1 MRYYTHANN
10 FTQVNLGE
18 IAMTKGQITILSW
31 TLVAAFT
38 VVTLVLNLLPG
49 ALPPLVGVM
58 LVTLLPFAF
67 FFVHGSVNYRFRDV
81 LVFASVTLVVSNIF
95 ENMSILTGF
104 PFGHYYYTDGLGPKL
119 FLVPILIGLA
129 YLGTGYLSW
138 TLARVILGATEQRLP
153 GYFIFT
159 VPMLAS
165 FLMVSWDL
173 SFDPINST
181 IGHIWIWQQ
190 GGNYFGVPFS
200 NFMGWFLTVFV
211 FFQLFA
217 LYLRG
222 RQNAYAQVQ
231 PVSRGYWLQA
241 VVFYGVIALSTPLN
255 MLTQTTNATI
265 ADAAGVL
272 WRTQDIYVVSG
283 LVWIF
288 TMIPFTVLSLMKI
301 AELPSAVRNTVPEV
315 RPALNAK

>member
-1 MRYYTHANN
+1 
-10 FTQVNLGE
+10 
-18 IAMTKGQITILSW
+18 MTKRQIDTVPWTI
-31 TLVAAFT
+31 VAAFT
-38 VVTLVLNLLPG
+38 IVTLVWRLVPG
-49 ALPPLVGVM
+49 ALPPLIAIT
-58 LVTLLPFAF
+58 LITLLPFVF
-67 FFVHGSVNYRFRDV
+67 VFVHGSVNYRFRDM
-81 LVFASVTLVVSNIF
+81 LVFAAVTLAVSNIF

-119 FLVPILIGLA
+119 FLVPILIGPA

-138 TLARVILGATEQRLP
+138 TLARMILGATERRLP
-153 GYFIFT
+153 GHSIFT
-159 VPMLAS
+159 VPLLAS
-165 FLMVSWDL
+165 FVMVSWDL
-173 SFDPINST
+173 SFDPIAST
-181 IGHIWIWQQ
+181 INHNWIWQQ

-222 RQNAYAQVQ
+222 RQNVYAQI
-231 PVSRGYWLQA
+231 PAMSRGYWLQA
-241 VVFYGVIALSTPLN
+241 VVFYAVIALSTPLN
-255 MLTQTTNATI
+255 MLTQTTSATI

-272 WRTQDIYVVSG
+272 WRIQDIYVVTG

-288 TMIPFTVLSLMKI
+288 TMIAFTVLSLIKI

>member
-1 MRYYTHANN
+1 
-10 FTQVNLGE
+10 
-18 IAMTKGQITILSW
+18 MTKGQNTTLSW
-31 TLVAAFT
+31 TLVAVFT
-38 VVTLVLNLLPG
+38 VVTLVWRLVPN
-49 ALPPLVGVM
+49 ALPPLVSVM
-58 LVTLLPFAF
+58 LVTLLPFVFA
-67 FFVHGSVNYRFRDV
+67 FVHGSVNYRFRDV
-81 LVFASVTLVVSNIF
+81 LVFVAITLVVSNIF
-95 ENMSILTGF
+95 ENTSILTGF

-119 FLVPILIGLA
+119 FLVPILIGPA

-153 GYFIFT
+153 GHFIFT

-181 IGHIWIWQQ
+181 IGHIWIWQD

-231 PVSRGYWLQA
+231 AMSRGYWVQA
-241 VVFYGVIALSTPLN
+241 VVFYGVIALRTPLN
-255 MLTQTTNATI
+255 ILTQTTSTTI
-265 ADAAGVL
+265 ADAA
-272 WRTQDIYVVSG
+272 
-283 LVWIF
+283 
-288 TMIPFTVLSLMKI
+288 
-301 AELPSAVRNTVPEV
+301 
-315 RPALNAK
+315 